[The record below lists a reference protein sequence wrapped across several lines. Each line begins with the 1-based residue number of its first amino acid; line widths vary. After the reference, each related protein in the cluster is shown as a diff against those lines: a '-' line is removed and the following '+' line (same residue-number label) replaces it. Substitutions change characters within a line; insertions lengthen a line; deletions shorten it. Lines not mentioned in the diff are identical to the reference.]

1 MITVDFQDYRGEIMS
16 CEDDQPDWRQIIK
29 KRMGP
34 KEKAMFRVKKS
45 FFYVN
50 QPRVLELDM
59 YTKNTWF
66 S

>member
-45 FFYVN
+45 FF
-50 QPRVLELDM
+50 M
-59 YTKNTWF
+59 
-66 S
+66 